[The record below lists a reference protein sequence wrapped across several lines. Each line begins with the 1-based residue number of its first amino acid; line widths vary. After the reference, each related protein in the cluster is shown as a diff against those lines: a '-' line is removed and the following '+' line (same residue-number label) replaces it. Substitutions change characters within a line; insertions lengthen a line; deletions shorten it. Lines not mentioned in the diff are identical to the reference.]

1 MAVHTNAT
9 AGAALGNELRAG
21 TVAQVGSTK
30 RIQALN
36 GMLHANRP
44 NVDITR
50 ARAYTKIYK
59 QTEGMPSLMRRYKAS
74 AEVYR
79 TLSDNVYDH
88 EQLVGWPTQKIRG
101 ANFAIELHAH
111 WLAEDLPNL
120 RERTYDPF
128 DITDEDYRELEEEL
142 LPYWKDKTMAVQWG
156 HYVSQREWNRG
167 QFGGVSDVSNYL
179 CANGSHF
186 IPAWTDVIRH
196 GFVKYYEKAQRL
208 LEALDPNDPE
218 SIDKRIFYTG
228 ILEVLEAI
236 RDWGERLSAAC
247 ARRAREEKDPV
258 RKQELENMAAMMKR
272 VPWGPATSFH
282 DACETAWAVCFFL
295 FVEGAGPSITWGRFD
310 QYMYPYYKEDIEKG
324 SLTPEK
330 AMELIEE
337 LYVRVTSNVW
347 FQSTQ
352 MAYIFGGYYRYP
364 HLDVGGLDENG
375 RDASNELSY
384 LCLRAMRYA
393 KTTSPAVSLLLHQK
407 TPDSLLYEACELA
420 AEGMGHPSFFNCEG
434 LYSMLEHRAGGL
446 EGYSH
451 YTRKDILKFGSP
463 IGCVEPGAE
472 GLQYGHTDSGIIN
485 VAGAALMAVTNGVMP
500 EESDN
505 MFAGKLLTFE
515 SGAPGSFQTFEAFYD
530 AVKAQ
535 IKYAIDEAHANLL
548 ICEKLLA
555 EQFNLPTFTVL
566 LEGALEKGKDATA
579 GGAKVNVGP
588 TMNMCGFGTMVDSV
602 AAIKK
607 VVFEDRAATLEEVC
621 AACMQNFVG
630 YEDLRTKLQAAPK
643 YGNDDDFADA
653 IAADLWKWFS
663 TCTMRLKMY
672 RGHYCDAAVQMVQ
685 SNVGYGAMTGATPN
699 GRLAGMP
706 LSDTMSATQQADTH
720 GPTAAARSYGKLD
733 FPAYTNGTLL
743 NMWISQSEL
752 IEQSYRKGESP

>member
-186 IPAWTDVIRH
+186 IPAWTDVIQH

-324 SLTPEK
+324 ILTPEK

-485 VAGAALMAVTNGVMP
+485 VAGAALMAVTNGVMS

-752 IEQSYRKGESP
+752 IEQS

>member
-186 IPAWTDVIRH
+186 IPAWTDVIQH

-258 RKQELENMAAMMKR
+258 RKQDLENMAAMMKR

-324 SLTPEK
+324 ILTPEK

-752 IEQSYRKGESP
+752 IEQS

>member
-1 MAVHTNAT
+1 MSHTPT

-21 TVAQVGSTK
+21 TVAKVGSTR
-30 RIQALN
+30 RIQELN

-50 ARAYTKIYK
+50 ARAYTKVYK
-59 QTEGMPSLMRRYKAS
+59 ETEGLPSIMRRYKAS

-79 TLSDNVYDH
+79 TLSDVVYDH
-88 EQLVGWPTQKIRG
+88 EQLVGWPTKRIRG

-111 WLAEDLPNL
+111 WLADDLPNL
-120 RERTYDPF
+120 RDRTYDPF
-128 DITDEDYRELEEEL
+128 EITDEDYKELEEEL
-142 LPYWKDKTMAVQWG
+142 MPYWKDKTMAVQWG
-156 HYVSQREWNRG
+156 HYVSQEEWNRG
-167 QFGGVSDVSNYL
+167 QFGGISDVSNYL

-196 GFVKYYEKAQRL
+196 GFVKYYEEAKAL
-208 LEALDPNDPE
+208 LAGLNPNDPA
-218 SIDKRIFYTG
+218 SIDKRIFYHG
-228 ILEVLEAI
+228 IIEVLEAI
-236 RDWGERLSAAC
+236 RDWGERLSASC
-247 ARRAREEKDPV
+247 ARKAAEEKDPV
-258 RKQELENMAAMMKR
+258 RKKELEDMAAMMKR

-310 QYMYPYYKEDIEKG
+310 QYMYPYYKADVEKG
-324 SLTPEK
+324 ILTPEG

-375 RDASNELSY
+375 KDATNELSY

-393 KTTSPAVSLLLHQK
+393 KTTSPAVCLMLHQK

-434 LYSMLEHRAGGL
+434 LYDMLAHRAAGPD
-446 EGYSH
+446 GYSN
-451 YTRKDILKFGSP
+451 YTRKEILKYGSP

-485 VAGAALMAVTNGVMP
+485 VAGAALMAVTHGVMP
-500 EESDN
+500 IESDN

-515 SGAPGSFQTFEAFYD
+515 TGAPESFETFDQFYE

-548 ICEKLLA
+548 
-555 EQFNLPTFTVL
+555 V
-566 LEGALEKGKDATA
+566 
-579 GGAKVNVGP
+579 
-588 TMNMCGFGTMVDSV
+588 
-602 AAIKK
+602 
-607 VVFEDRAATLEEVC
+607 
-621 AACMQNFVG
+621 
-630 YEDLRTKLQAAPK
+630 
-643 YGNDDDFADA
+643 
-653 IAADLWKWFS
+653 
-663 TCTMRLKMY
+663 
-672 RGHYCDAAVQMVQ
+672 
-685 SNVGYGAMTGATPN
+685 
-699 GRLAGMP
+699 
-706 LSDTMSATQQADTH
+706 
-720 GPTAAARSYGKLD
+720 
-733 FPAYTNGTLL
+733 
-743 NMWISQSEL
+743 
-752 IEQSYRKGESP
+752 

>member
-186 IPAWTDVIRH
+186 IPAWTDVIQH

-324 SLTPEK
+324 ILTPEK

-420 AEGMGHPSFFNCEG
+420 VEGMGHPSFFNCEG

-752 IEQSYRKGESP
+752 IEQS

>member
-186 IPAWTDVIRH
+186 IPAWTDVIQH

-324 SLTPEK
+324 ILTPEK

-535 IKYAIDEAHANLL
+535 IKYAIDEADR
-548 ICEKLLA
+548 K
-555 EQFNLPTFTVL
+555 
-566 LEGALEKGKDATA
+566 
-579 GGAKVNVGP
+579 
-588 TMNMCGFGTMVDSV
+588 SV
-602 AAIKK
+602 
-607 VVFEDRAATLEEVC
+607 V
-621 AACMQNFVG
+621 
-630 YEDLRTKLQAAPK
+630 
-643 YGNDDDFADA
+643 
-653 IAADLWKWFS
+653 
-663 TCTMRLKMY
+663 
-672 RGHYCDAAVQMVQ
+672 
-685 SNVGYGAMTGATPN
+685 
-699 GRLAGMP
+699 
-706 LSDTMSATQQADTH
+706 
-720 GPTAAARSYGKLD
+720 
-733 FPAYTNGTLL
+733 
-743 NMWISQSEL
+743 
-752 IEQSYRKGESP
+752 

>member
-186 IPAWTDVIRH
+186 IPAWTDVIQH

-324 SLTPEK
+324 ILTPEK

-566 LEGALEKGKDATA
+566 LEGAPEKGKDATA

-621 AACMQNFVG
+621 AACMQNFMG

-752 IEQSYRKGESP
+752 IEQS

>member
-247 ARRAREEKDPV
+247 ARRAREEKNPV

-324 SLTPEK
+324 ILTPEK

-607 VVFEDRAATLEEVC
+607 VVFEDRAAALEEVC

-752 IEQSYRKGESP
+752 IEQS

>member
-88 EQLVGWPTQKIRG
+88 EQLVGWPTQRIRG

-186 IPAWTDVIRH
+186 IPAWTDVIQH

-324 SLTPEK
+324 ILTPEK

-752 IEQSYRKGESP
+752 IEQS

>member
-1 MAVHTNAT
+1 MAVHTTAT

-186 IPAWTDVIRH
+186 IPAWTDVIQH

-324 SLTPEK
+324 ILTPEK

-752 IEQSYRKGESP
+752 IEQS

>member
-208 LEALDPNDPE
+208 LEELDPNDPE

-324 SLTPEK
+324 ILTPEK

-621 AACMQNFVG
+621 AACRQNFVG

-752 IEQSYRKGESP
+752 IEQS

>member
-186 IPAWTDVIRH
+186 IPAWTDVIQH

-324 SLTPEK
+324 ILTPEK

-515 SGAPGSFQTFEAFYD
+515 SRAPGSFQTFEAFYD

-752 IEQSYRKGESP
+752 IEQS